1 MPAARQKEDIL
12 RERYLRASKII
23 LAVALI
29 YFFIVVF
36 NIVRVFYLGFY
47 KRVFFTLNQWISSG
61 IVILGI
67 LIALEGIFI
76 LHYQMVKR
84 KRIASEKPK
93 SLYLRGK
100 KLHVYTLPEGSKG
113 GVFSKTYVKI
123 DEENILTLRYQ
134 MIMPEELWGETK

>member
-1 MPAARQKEDIL
+1 
-12 RERYLRASKII
+12 
-23 LAVALI
+23 
-29 YFFIVVF
+29 
-36 NIVRVFYLGFY
+36 
-47 KRVFFTLNQWISSG
+47 
-61 IVILGI
+61 
-67 LIALEGIFI
+67 
-76 LHYQMVKR
+76 MVKR